1 MFRRLLRTIGL
12 AADRPADA
20 AGRRLYAAAAAQARQ
35 PGFYLTAGVPDT
47 PEGRFELYTAHVVLI
62 LHRLKRQGPQAA
74 EIGQAVFDSYV
85 SSLDHALRELG
96 VGDLSVGKK
105 MRKLGEAFY
114 GRAKAYDAAL
124 EALPDTVPL
133 SSLIAR
139 TILADAEPAG
149 AGMIADYMAAGVD
162 RFKAQGLEQIVEARL
177 DWPEPPQ

>member
-1 MFRRLLRTIGL
+1 MILGL
-12 AADRPADA
+12 ARERPADV

-35 PGFYLTAGVPDT
+35 QGFYLAAGVPDT

-62 LHRLKRQGPQAA
+62 LHRLKRQGPLAA
-74 EIGQAVFDSYV
+74 EIGQVVFDTYV
-85 SSLDHALRELG
+85 SSLDLALRELG

-124 EALPDTVPL
+124 ETLPDTVPL
-133 SSLIAR
+133 RSLIAR
-139 TILADAEPAG
+139 TVLADAEPAG
-149 AGMIADYMAAGVD
+149 AGLIADYMANAVE
-162 RFKAQGLEQIVEARL
+162 RFRAQGLEEIVEARL